1 MVKPLAAILMA
12 LMLFTGPAAFA
23 QPVSYPEPADP
34 LPGQTEWTYADLVQ
48 LVAPGI
54 SLSGSAYAG
63 GQQLDIRHLAG
74 WDDEGV
80 TLPEAGQLHISALP
94 LDPRLVLLLDFGPAE
109 YDDSDIAILALF
121 DLANGPRLLDVANAS
136 SEQWTAFFDPA
147 HIPLG
152 TGIDLLLTQ
161 GTHHNSSQGYATS
174 TLTLVRDGR
183 FELIDMVSTFSEKLC
198 AYERSQSLDVKPMAA
213 EPLADI
219 VAIVTEEITISTET
233 CSDPASTEPGTRS
246 IAVTYGWDAAAGHYT
261 PDSDAFDILAREN
274 EARF

>member
-1 MVKPLAAILMA
+1 MTGPLRTILMA
-12 LMLFTGPAAFA
+12 LMLFTGPAALA
-23 QPVSYPEPADP
+23 QPVSQPEPADP
-34 LPGQTEWTYADLVQ
+34 LPGQTKWTYTDLVQ

-63 GQQLDIRHLAG
+63 GQSLDIRHLAG

-109 YDDSDIAILALF
+109 YDVSDIAILALF

-136 SEQWTAFFDPA
+136 SEQWTAFLDPA
-147 HIPLG
+147 HMPLG
-152 TGIDLLLTQ
+152 DGVDLLLTQ

-174 TLTLVRDGR
+174 ALILARDGR
-183 FELIDMVSTFSEKLC
+183 FELIDMISTFNEKLC
-198 AYERSQSLDVKPMAA
+198 AYERGQSLDVRPAAA

-219 VAIVTEEITISTET
+219 VATVTDEITISAET
-233 CSDPASTEPGTRS
+233 CPDAPPAPGTS
-246 IAVTYGWDAAAGHYT
+246 ETTVTYHWDAAAGRYR
-261 PDSDAFDILAREN
+261 PDSDAFEVLAREN
-274 EARF
+274 ETRF